1 MTCSRAP
8 ATLVAMLLLAAGCA
22 APRQTTSSDTNT
34 GDTNEPRAEMES
46 SAEGAADEPVRRPLP
61 ERNVLSGPYQ
71 RAVEQGT
78 RAADGRPG
86 PDHWTNRPT
95 YDLDVRLLPD
105 ERRVEGTARIDYQN
119 NSPDSLSILVLALLQ
134 NHHKEKA
141 HRLFDAYTLTSG
153 MDIERVAL
161 NGRELERSESAR
173 PAYRIDSTQ
182 LVVRPP
188 SPVPPG
194 QAAEL
199 EIDYRYRI
207 PKVGVDENTGYNGA
221 ERYGETNLFHMAY
234 FYPQMAV
241 YDDVKRREDLRG
253 WMAERF
259 LGNAEFYS
267 DHGDYT
273 YSVTVPAGW
282 LLHGTGVLQNSEAVL
297 SEDVRRRRQE
307 AYESGEPVRVL
318 QPGQRATPPG
328 ADSLTYEFRAEDVRD
343 VVFSAMKTGE
353 SGDWNWEAA
362 RADVSQDGPADYT
375 RVNAFWRDGASLWDE
390 EVSYEQDALA
400 FLSRFTGLEYPWP
413 QMSAVEVG
421 SLLGGGVEFPMMTA
435 ISDYRGADER
445 ALYGVTAH
453 ELTHMWVPMIVSTN
467 ERRFGWMDE
476 GIATFSEEEAFKNRY
491 PESDRQ
497 PHIQSQRGY
506 VRARTR
512 GGIEAPIM
520 RWSDYHDRETD
531 YSVASY
537 PKAAAM
543 LFALRGLLGEEAF
556 MEAWRGFFGA
566 WAYKHPMPGDFFALF
581 EDAHGEELDWF
592 WDAFYHETWT
602 LDQRLASVE
611 NTAEGVRLRI
621 EDRGRAMMPVDL
633 TMTLSTGETVER
645 RLPVDLWL
653 RGAREITRT
662 IETEAPAERV
672 VIDAGQYYPDTDRSN
687 NVWER

>member
-1 MTCSRAP
+1 MTCYRLP
-8 ATLVAMLLLAAGCA
+8 AALAALLLLAAPFAQG
-22 APRQTTSSDTNT
+22 QTT
-34 GDTNEPRAEMES
+34 
-46 SAEGAADEPVRRPLP
+46 ADEPVRRPLP
-61 ERNVLSGPYQ
+61 ERNVLTEPYQ

-86 PDHWTNRPT
+86 PNHWVNRPT
-95 YDLDVRLLPD
+95 YDIDMRLLPE

-119 NSPDSLSILVLALLQ
+119 NSPDSLGILVLALLQ
-134 NHHKEKA
+134 NHHKEKV
-141 HRLFDAYTLTSG
+141 HRLFDAHTLTGG
-153 MDIERVAL
+153 MDIERVAV
-161 NGRELERSESAR
+161 NGRELERNESAR

-188 SPVPPG
+188 SAVPPG
-194 QAAEL
+194 QQVEL

-207 PKVGVDENTGYNGA
+207 PKVGV
-221 ERYGETNLFHMAY
+221 LH
-234 FYPQMAV
+234 
-241 YDDVKRREDLRG
+241 G

-282 LLHGTGVLQNSEAVL
+282 LLHGTGVLQNPEAVL
-297 SEDVRRRRQE
+297 GEDVRRRRQE
-307 AYESGEPVRVL
+307 AYQSDEPVRVL
-318 QPGQRATPPG
+318 QPGQRATPAG

-343 VVFSAMKTGE
+343 IVFSAMKTGDA
-353 SGDWNWEAA
+353 GDWNWEAA
-362 RADVSQDGPADYT
+362 RADLSQDGPTDYT

-390 EVSYEQDALA
+390 EVSYMQDGLR
-400 FLSRFTGLEYPWP
+400 FLSDFTGLEYPWP

-435 ISDYRGADER
+435 LSDYRDAEPQ

-453 ELTHMWVPMIVSTN
+453 ELTHMWVPMTISTN

-476 GIATFSEEEAFKNRY
+476 GIATFSEGEAFKNRY

-497 PHIQSQRGY
+497 PHVRNQRGY

-512 GGIEAPIM
+512 TGIEAPIM
-520 RWSDYHDRETD
+520 RWSDYHDREVD

-543 LFALRGLLGEEAF
+543 LFALRGLLGEDAF
-556 MEAWRGFFGA
+556 TDAWQGFMNA
-566 WAYKHPMPGDFFALF
+566 WAYKHPLPGDFFNLF

-592 WDAFYHETWT
+592 WDAFYHQTWT
-602 LDQRLASVE
+602 LDQGLTSVE

-633 TMTLSTGETVER
+633 TMTLENGETVER

-672 VIDAGQYYPDTDRSN
+672 VIDADRYYPDTDRSN